1 MGPAGPRMSLTCED
15 PTVEQAPQPLAQE
28 PAEQRRSLKHAL
40 VTRLVRVGAYVTNH
54 VISRIP
60 SYTVRHRWYRS
71 YLGLEIEEGGRV
83 LLDCYMW
90 HIGPRH
96 VRRSGSRI
104 GARTWVNRKACLDLR
119 GGLEIGADVSI
130 SPEVMILT
138 AQHDMNEPRFK
149 YVPNR
154 VVIEDHVWIG
164 SRATIMPGVT
174 VGRGAVVA
182 AGAVVT
188 RDVEPLTV
196 VGGVPARQIAV
207 RDAAAIDYQLGGPVA
222 LALFE

>member
-1 MGPAGPRMSLTCED
+1 MSSGHGGATA
-15 PTVEQAPQPLAQE
+15 QAPPTARAQE
-28 PAEQRRSLKHAL
+28 PTGVPPSG
-40 VTRLVRVGAYVTNH
+40 TRPLLSRLLQLAGYLTNH

-60 SYTVRHRWYRS
+60 SYTVRHRWYRA
-71 YLGLEIEEGGRV
+71 YLGLEIDEGARV

-104 GARTWVNRKACLDLR
+104 GARTWINRQCCLDLR
-119 GGLEIGADVSI
+119 GGLEIGADVSV
-130 SPEVMILT
+130 SPDVTILT
-138 AQHDMNEPRFK
+138 AQHDLNDPRFT
-149 YVPNR
+149 YVSKR

-196 VGGVPARQIAV
+196 VGGVPARPIAV
-207 RDAAAIDYQLGGPVA
+207 RDEAAIDYQLAAPMA
-222 LALFE
+222 LSLFE

>member
-1 MGPAGPRMSLTCED
+1 MSIRQDAATAESSPMTRTRE
-15 PTVEQAPQPLAQE
+15 PTEE
-28 PAEQRRSLKHAL
+28 RRSRLAPL
-40 VTRLVRVGAYVTNH
+40 VLRLVRLAGYVTNH

-71 YLGLEIEEGGRV
+71 YLGLEIEPGARV

-104 GARTWVNRKACLDLR
+104 GARTWVNRQSCLDLR
-119 GGLEIGADVSI
+119 GGLEIGADVSV
-130 SPEVMILT
+130 SPNVTILT
-138 AQHDMNEPRFK
+138 AQHDMNHPGFK
-149 YVPNR
+149 YTSER

-164 SRATIMPGVT
+164 SGATIMPGVT
-174 VGRGAVVA
+174 VRRGAVVA

-196 VGGVPARQIAV
+196 VGGVPARPIAV
-207 RDAAAIDYQLGGPVA
+207 RDGAAIAYQLGGPVE

>member
-1 MGPAGPRMSLTCED
+1 MTLVDSSVKRGAATAEDSAGDHEFPEVGARLGRHPVAS
-15 PTVEQAPQPLAQE
+15 
-28 PAEQRRSLKHAL
+28 AL
-40 VTRLVRVGAYVTNH
+40 VRLAGYLTNH

-60 SYTVRHRWYRS
+60 SYTIRHRWYER
-71 YLGLEIEEGGRV
+71 YLGLEIGDGARI

-90 HIGPRH
+90 HMGPGQVRRDRCQIGPR
-96 VRRSGSRI
+96 
-104 GARTWVNRKACLDLR
+104 TWINRQSCLDLR

-130 SPEVMILT
+130 SPNVMILT
-138 AQHDMNEPRFK
+138 AGHDLNHPRFE
-149 YVPNR
+149 YVPQR

-196 VGGVPARQIAV
+196 VGGVPARPIAT
-207 RDAAAIDYQLGGPVA
+207 RDPAAIGYQLGGA
-222 LALFE
+222 FALFE

>member
-1 MGPAGPRMSLTCED
+1 MSFGHGGT
-15 PTVEQAPQPLAQE
+15 TVEAPPKARAQE
-28 PAEQRRSLKHAL
+28 PTL
-40 VTRLVRVGAYVTNH
+40 VPPSPAHPLLSRLLRLACYVTNH
-54 VISRIP
+54 VISRVP

-71 YLGLEIEEGGRV
+71 YLGLEIDEGARV

-104 GARTWVNRKACLDLR
+104 GARTWINRQCCLDLR
-119 GGLEIGADVSI
+119 GGLEIGADVSV

-138 AQHDMNEPRFK
+138 AQHDLNDPRFK
-149 YVPNR
+149 YVSKR

-164 SRATIMPGVT
+164 ARATIMPGVT

-196 VGGVPARQIAV
+196 VGGVPARPIAV
-207 RDAAAIDYQLGGPVA
+207 RDEAAIDYELGAPIA

>member
-1 MGPAGPRMSLTCED
+1 MTFGNGSTILEPPPRTRAEGVAETGTAGMH
-15 PTVEQAPQPLAQE
+15 PLIF
-28 PAEQRRSLKHAL
+28 
-40 VTRLVRVGAYVTNH
+40 RLVRFANFVTNH

-60 SYTVRHRWYRS
+60 SYRMRHRWYRS
-71 YLGLEIEEGGRV
+71 YLGLQIGEGARV
-83 LLDCYMW
+83 MLGCYMW

-104 GARTWVNRKACLDLR
+104 GARTWINRDTCLDLR
-119 GGLEIGADVSI
+119 GGLEIGVDVSI
-130 SPEVMILT
+130 SPYVTILT
-138 AQHDMNEPRFK
+138 AQHDMNDPRFK
-149 YVPNR
+149 YVSKR

-164 SRATIMPGVT
+164 ARATIMPGVT

-196 VGGVPARQIAV
+196 VGGVPARPIAV
-207 RDAAAIDYQLGGPVA
+207 RDAAAVEYE
-222 LALFE
+222 LAAPLTFSLFE